1 MDELLRID
9 PEFESKIPPLTEEEY
24 QLLEENILQD
34 GVVLNPLIV
43 WNGCIVDGH
52 NRFRI
57 IQAHPEIKYTV
68 FEKEF
73 PDRYAAIAWICCNQ
87 LGRRNLTP
95 QQKKYLIGQRYEAE
109 KLANCFRGNQY
120 ALADKSASGQN
131 GPKQKTERTS
141 ECIAREINTSESY
154 VRRAERYAKG
164 VDAAEEIEPGIKQE
178 LLSGSIRPTDT
189 AVAAIAKANLD
200 DRPALVEQLRQSKQ
214 LPDKAPSPVQK
225 QIPTEIEPSS
235 ITDDEAQPESEPKES
250 ELPTRPMTEI
260 QKILAISSGMETA
273 EELADESTMFYELED
288 AISTMIR
295 RCLRCFESYPGL
307 LSKKS
312 YRRKVLKIFKEAIQF
327 IHKIEQEEP
336 T

>member
-34 GVVLNPLIV
+34 DVVLNPLIV

-120 ALADKSASGQN
+120 ALADKSASVQN
-131 GPKQKTERTS
+131 DPKQKSERTS

-178 LLSGSIRPTDT
+178 LLSGSRYCCSSYC
-189 AVAAIAKANLD
+189 
-200 DRPALVEQLRQSKQ
+200 QSQ
-214 LPDKAPSPVQK
+214 S
-225 QIPTEIEPSS
+225 
-235 ITDDEAQPESEPKES
+235 
-250 ELPTRPMTEI
+250 R
-260 QKILAISSGMETA
+260 
-273 EELADESTMFYELED
+273 
-288 AISTMIR
+288 
-295 RCLRCFESYPGL
+295 
-307 LSKKS
+307 
-312 YRRKVLKIFKEAIQF
+312 
-327 IHKIEQEEP
+327 
-336 T
+336 